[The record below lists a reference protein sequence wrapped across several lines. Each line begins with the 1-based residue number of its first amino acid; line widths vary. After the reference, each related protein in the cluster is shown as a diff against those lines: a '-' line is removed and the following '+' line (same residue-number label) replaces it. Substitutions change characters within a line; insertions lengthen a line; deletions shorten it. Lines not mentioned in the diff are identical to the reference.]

1 MRVCGVDPGA
11 QGALAIVET
20 GTRKLADIINMPIID
35 TGKERYVDPAV
46 LLDWIE
52 RWAPERIVVERL
64 HAMPVSG
71 SIGNFQSGSTY
82 GSLLATLSL
91 ALVPV
96 ETVPPATWKKRA
108 GLSKDKALSI
118 SLAQQTFGNH
128 DWFKKIRGTGPADGR
143 AEAALIALYGWKVE
157 ARAAA

>member
-11 QGALAIVET
+11 QGAFAVVDT
-20 GTRKLADIINMPIID
+20 TTRQLVDWMDMPVID

-46 LLDWIE
+46 VLDFIE

-71 SIGNFQSGSTY
+71 SIGNFQSGATY
-82 GSLLATLSL
+82 GSLLAALKL
-91 ALVPV
+91 ALVPT
-96 ETVPPATWKKRA
+96 ETVPPGHWKKRA
-108 GLSKDKALSI
+108 GLLKQDKGG
-118 SLAQQTFGNH
+118 SLDLARQTFGFP
-128 DWFKKIRGTGPADGR
+128 DCLKRKKDDGR

-157 ARAAA
+157 IARAA